1 MPSPYPPPRK
11 SMQSL
16 PQAHQTH
23 HRPQAIRE
31 RSTQKSKS
39 KAPSLISLLP
49 VRRMQSTQR
58 TLHTKSH
65 NRRPLS
71 FRALRAN
78 RRRQKPKRFT
88 FYACFMQKVSRHQN
102 RSHATIWRNTTTA
115 SVSRR
120 NTPIKHCKRLQKTR
134 LNTPTKWMGDRGIGY
149 IAERRCL
156 TLFLLRGVQKIW
168 QKRLKINLFNNIEPR
183 IS

>member
-65 NRRPLS
+65 DCRSLS
-71 FRALRAN
+71 FRAFRAN
-78 RRRQKPKRFT
+78 RRRQRPKRYA
-88 FYACFMQKVSRHQN
+88 FYACFMQEMPRHQN
-102 RSHATIWRNTTTA
+102 RGHASIWRNATA
-115 SVSRR
+115 APITLQS
-120 NTPIKHCKRLQKTR
+120 TPIKHCKRLQKTR
-134 LNTPTKWMGDRGIGY
+134 LNTPTKWVGDRGIGY
-149 IAERRCL
+149 VAERRCL

-168 QKRLKINLFNNIEPR
+168 QKGLKINVFSNL
-183 IS
+183 

>member
-1 MPSPYPPPRK
+1 M
-11 SMQSL
+11 

-39 KAPSLISLLP
+39 KAPSVASLLP

-58 TLHTKSH
+58 IMHTKSN

-88 FYACFMQKVSRHQN
+88 FYACFMQEMPRHQN
-102 RSHATIWRNTTTA
+102 SSHAAIWRDTTA
-115 SVSRR
+115 APMSLQS
-120 NTPIKHCKRLQKTR
+120 TPIKHCKRLQKTR
-134 LNTPTKWMGDRGIGY
+134 LNTPTKWVGDRGIEY
-149 IAERRCL
+149 VAERRCL

-168 QKRLKINLFNNIEPR
+168 QKGLKINVFSNL
-183 IS
+183 